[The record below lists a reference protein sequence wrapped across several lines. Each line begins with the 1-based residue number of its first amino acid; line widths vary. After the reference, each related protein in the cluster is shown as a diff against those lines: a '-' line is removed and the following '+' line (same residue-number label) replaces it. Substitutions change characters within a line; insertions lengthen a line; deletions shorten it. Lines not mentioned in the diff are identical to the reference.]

1 MRCRKAKALV
11 NDYVDG
17 FLGEPEAAAVAEHL
31 EACGNCR
38 ENAAALWRVVQEA
51 RDLPREMAPPDELWN
66 DIAEGIARS
75 GEETVAVPARRSLVP
90 ILAAFATAALFL
102 AAVSA
107 GFGVWMT
114 RQTPREVS
122 ERVNAPSGYE
132 QALQECATAR
142 ATLLADLEERKGAL
156 SPQTLTTV
164 NENLKVIDAAIS
176 EIRNALEADPRDER
190 LRRMLV
196 LTYEEEVGL
205 LARIVRLADWV

>member
-1 MRCRKAKALV
+1 V

-164 NENLKVIDAAIS
+164 NENLRVIDVAIS

-205 LARIVRLADWV
+205 LARIARLADWV

>member
-164 NENLKVIDAAIS
+164 NENLRVIDVAIS

-205 LARIVRLADWV
+205 LARIARLADWV

>member
-132 QALQECATAR
+132 QALQKCATAR

-164 NENLKVIDAAIS
+164 NENLRVIDVAIS

-205 LARIVRLADWV
+205 LARIVRLADWI

>member
-75 GEETVAVPARRSLVP
+75 GEETVAVPARMSLVP

-132 QALQECATAR
+132 QALQKCATAR

-164 NENLKVIDAAIS
+164 NENLRVIDVAIS

>member
-1 MRCRKAKALV
+1 MRCRKAKALL

-17 FLGEPEAAAVAEHL
+17 LLRPSEAAAVAEHL
-31 EACGNCR
+31 EACSDCR
-38 ENAAALWRVVQEA
+38 RSEAALRRIVQEA

-132 QALQECATAR
+132 RALQECATAR

-164 NENLKVIDAAIS
+164 DENLRVIDVAIS

-205 LARIVRLADWV
+205 LARIVRLADWA

>member
-1 MRCRKAKALV
+1 VRCRKAKALV

-132 QALQECATAR
+132 QALQKCATAR

-164 NENLKVIDAAIS
+164 NENLRVIDVAIS

>member
-1 MRCRKAKALV
+1 VRCRKAKALV

-164 NENLKVIDAAIS
+164 NENLRVIDVAIS

-205 LARIVRLADWV
+205 LARIARLADWV

>member
-1 MRCRKAKALV
+1 
-11 NDYVDG
+11 
-17 FLGEPEAAAVAEHL
+17 
-31 EACGNCR
+31 
-38 ENAAALWRVVQEA
+38 
-51 RDLPREMAPPDELWN
+51 MAPPDELWN

-90 ILAAFATAALFL
+90 TLAAFATAALFL

-132 QALQECATAR
+132 QALQACATAR

-164 NENLKVIDAAIS
+164 NENLRVIDVAIS

>member
-1 MRCRKAKALV
+1 VKCRKAIVLLD
-11 NDYVDG
+11 DYVDG
-17 FLGEPEAAAVAEHL
+17 LLREPDATAVAEHIA
-31 EACGNCR
+31 ACGDCR
-38 ENAAALWRVVQEA
+38 RSEAVLRRIVQEA
-51 RDLPREMAPPDELWN
+51 RDLPREMASPDELWN
-66 DIAEGIARS
+66 DIAEGIAQSR
-75 GEETVAVPARRSLVP
+75 EETAAVPARRSLVP
-90 ILAAFATAALFL
+90 ILAAFAAAALVL
-102 AAVSA
+102 AAVST

-114 RQTPREVS
+114 RQTPTEVS
-122 ERVNAPSGYE
+122 EGANAPRGYE

-156 SPQTLTTV
+156 SPETVTTV
-164 NENLKVIDAAIS
+164 NESLEVIDVAIS

>member
-132 QALQECATAR
+132 QALQKCATAR

-164 NENLKVIDAAIS
+164 NENLRVIDVAIS

>member
-164 NENLKVIDAAIS
+164 NENLRVIDVAIS

>member
-1 MRCRKAKALV
+1 MRCRKAKALL

-17 FLGEPEAAAVAEHL
+17 LLRQSEAAAVAEHL
-31 EACGNCR
+31 EACSDCR
-38 ENAAALWRVVQEA
+38 RSEAALRRIVQEA
-51 RDLPREMAPPDELWN
+51 RDLPRELAPPDELWN
-66 DIAEGIARS
+66 DVAEGIARS
-75 GEETVAVPARRSLVP
+75 GEETVAVPARRNPVP
-90 ILAAFATAALFL
+90 ILAAFMTAALVL
-102 AAVSA
+102 VAVSA
-107 GFGVWMT
+107 GFGVWMS

-122 ERVNAPSGYE
+122 EDANAPSGYE

-164 NENLKVIDAAIS
+164 NENLRVIDVAIS

-205 LARIVRLADWV
+205 LARIVRLADWA